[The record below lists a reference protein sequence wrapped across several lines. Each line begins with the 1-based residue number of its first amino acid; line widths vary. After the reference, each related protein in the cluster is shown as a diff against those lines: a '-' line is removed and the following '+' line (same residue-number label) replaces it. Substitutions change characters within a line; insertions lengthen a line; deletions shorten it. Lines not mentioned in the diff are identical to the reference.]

1 MLPSM
6 ASLPIQRSIRRGW
19 KSLRRERRWG
29 STLLMLCVSMTLL
42 QMLIAGLLSM
52 RGIESLFTA
61 QSGIH
66 LEVMR
71 GAQDQDIQELY
82 AALKALPYV
91 EQVEYVPKEKAY
103 EREKLRDPALIDSL
117 EKFAVSNPF
126 PDTFSVSLM
135 SLESFDELLA
145 FVEQPQWKGV
155 IDPTF
160 LTTAS
165 TQEREV
171 RSYLSVAQSVM
182 RLGYIVLWMGIV
194 ALLVIVADI
203 ALQRAYERRS
213 ELMLETAMGASPMQ
227 VLMPLAAEIGI
238 LLIAS
243 LVVGFIV
250 TVLFLLILPLL
261 IPGLAPGGTFAEA
274 RSYIVPLLVFVFP
287 LLIIGQALLLPLVG
301 IAGGIVGTGRLR
313 MLRS

>member
-1 MLPSM
+1 MLPGMTS
-6 ASLPIQRSIRRGW
+6 ASVNRSIRRGW
-19 KSLRRERRWG
+19 KSLLRERRWG
-29 STLLMLCVSMTLL
+29 STLLMLCLSMALL

-52 RGIESLFTA
+52 RGIQSLFTA
-61 QSGIH
+61 KSGIH
-66 LEVMR
+66 LEVTQ

-82 AALKALPYV
+82 SALNELPYV

-117 EKFAVSNPF
+117 EKFSVSNPF
-126 PDTFSVSLM
+126 PDTFSVSLAT
-135 SLESFDELLA
+135 LESFDELLA
-145 FVEQPQWKGV
+145 FVEQPQWKDV

-160 LTTAS
+160 LSTAS

-182 RLGYIVLWMGIV
+182 RLGYVVLWLGIL

-213 ELMLETAMGASPMQ
+213 ELTLETAMGASSVQ

-238 LLIAS
+238 LLLVS
-243 LVVGFIV
+243 LLVGFAV
-250 TVLFLLILPLL
+250 TVLFLLLLPAL
-261 IPGLAPGGTFAEA
+261 IPGLAPGGAFAEA
-274 RSYIVPLLVFVFP
+274 RGYIVPLLVFVFP
-287 LLIIGQALLLPLVG
+287 LLLIGQALLLPLIG

-313 MLRS
+313 VLRS